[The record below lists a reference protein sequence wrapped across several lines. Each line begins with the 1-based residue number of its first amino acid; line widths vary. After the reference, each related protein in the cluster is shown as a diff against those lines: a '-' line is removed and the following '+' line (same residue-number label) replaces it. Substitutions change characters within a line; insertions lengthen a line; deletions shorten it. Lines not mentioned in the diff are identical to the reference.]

1 VWTVAINNALKK
13 KDKAIVIPILVAHD
27 EMFQVKIIGDGIA
40 KVNDSKDRVIYKPD
54 SILPDK
60 NVQNW
65 VINIA
70 NQYVNKIYAG
80 I

>member
-1 VWTVAINNALKK
+1 
-13 KDKAIVIPILVAHD
+13 
-27 EMFQVKIIGDGIA
+27 MFQVKIIGDGIA